1 MSEDSMICR
10 ILFLFTV
17 IFSALFH
24 LTVYGNE
31 SVRLDVQ
38 FPYSLNGEKH
48 KVIPAGSTQIL
59 FLNIESI
66 DLPKEETAN
75 IKVTLPGDFSLAKA
89 ILATHSVLDAHT
101 AIQGRRPMRIG
112 HGYDIHIGHHF
123 FFKLYTFSIGKKL
136 ITNLFY
142 MTKVFL

>member
-1 MSEDSMICR
+1 MICR

-48 KVIPAGSTQIL
+48 KVIPAGVH
-59 FLNIESI
+59 
-66 DLPKEETAN
+66 K
-75 IKVTLPGDFSLAKA
+75 
-89 ILATHSVLDAHT
+89 
-101 AIQGRRPMRIG
+101 
-112 HGYDIHIGHHF
+112 
-123 FFKLYTFSIGKKL
+123 
-136 ITNLFY
+136 FY
-142 MTKVFL
+142 F

>member
-1 MSEDSMICR
+1 MICR
-10 ILFLFTV
+10 ILFLFAV

-24 LTVYGNE
+24 LTVYGNG

-75 IKVTLPGDFSLAKA
+75 IKVTLPSGIHALKMEGWNTAKDNVITAKWKLPANYGQVFSVVSLSCDKD
-89 ILATHSVLDAHT
+89 L
-101 AIQGRRPMRIG
+101 
-112 HGYDIHIGHHF
+112 
-123 FFKLYTFSIGKKL
+123 KE
-136 ITNLFY
+136 
-142 MTKVFL
+142 

>member
-1 MSEDSMICR
+1 MICR

-66 DLPKEETAN
+66 DLPKEETA
-75 IKVTLPGDFSLAKA
+75 
-89 ILATHSVLDAHT
+89 DA
-101 AIQGRRPMRIG
+101 
-112 HGYDIHIGHHF
+112 
-123 FFKLYTFSIGKKL
+123 
-136 ITNLFY
+136 
-142 MTKVFL
+142 